1 MYILRK
7 SQIVNDYLKM
17 QSPHRNTAFSQ
28 FNFFFAKNNK
38 KKKENKERKTTKR
51 RDAKQLAIILLT
63 FLHAKKSHI
72 KVKSQG

>member
-1 MYILRK
+1 
-7 SQIVNDYLKM
+7 M

-38 KKKENKERKTTKR
+38 KKKEENKERKTTKR

-63 FLHAKKSHI
+63 FLHAKKVISRS
-72 KVKSQG
+72 KVKVN